1 MDTLNLSEK
10 EETSVDEVEL
20 QRQMSGG
27 ANWFYWIAGLSLVNS
42 AVFLAGGDWS
52 FFAGLAITQ
61 VADALVVGIDGNTD
75 LTIVKAVAL
84 IFDLMIAGVFAL
96 FGIFANRGQ
105 YWAFIAGIVI
115 YLFDGL
121 LMLWFGVWFSAAF
134 HVFALIMIIR
144 GLIAARTLRNA
155 AAAV

>member
-1 MDTLNLSEK
+1 MKS
-10 EETSVDEVEL
+10 
-20 QRQMSGG
+20 G
-27 ANWFYWIAGLSLVNS
+27 ANWFFWIAGLSLVNS
-42 AVFLAGGDWS
+42 VVFLMGGEWG

-84 IFDLMIAGVFAL
+84 IFDVMIAGVFAL

-105 YWAFIAGIVI
+105 YWAFFAGIVF
-115 YLFDGL
+115 YLFDAL
-121 LMLWFGVWFSAAF
+121 LMAWLGVWFSAAF

-155 AAAV
+155 AITV